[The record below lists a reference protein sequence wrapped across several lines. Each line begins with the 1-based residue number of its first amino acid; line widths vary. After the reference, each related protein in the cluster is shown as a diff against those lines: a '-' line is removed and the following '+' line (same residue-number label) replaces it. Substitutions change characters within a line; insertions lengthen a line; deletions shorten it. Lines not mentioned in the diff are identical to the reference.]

1 MRIVYKQGS
10 ERTVESYIKGY
21 RTVYILT
28 PGLEIN
34 DKILADLDK
43 YEDNLVY
50 EPEKDVS
57 TYTLNP
63 QALKDAT
70 KHQSAKRREEYKM
83 SMHSN
88 KSEKR
93 SDASSISKKFISE
106 IKKSSDKNKKK
117 KKTPAAQLQ

>member
-10 ERTVESYIKGY
+10 ENTLESYIKGDVS
-21 RTVYILT
+21 VYILT
-28 PGLEIN
+28 PSIEIN
-34 DKILADLDK
+34 DKILTDLDK
-43 YEDNLVY
+43 FEDTIVY
-50 EPEKDVS
+50 KPEKEIAV
-57 TYTLNP
+57 YALNP

-88 KSEKR
+88 RSEKR

-106 IKKSSDKNKKK
+106 IKKSSEKKK
-117 KKTPAAQLQ
+117 KKT